1 MIRKILTCCLL
12 ITVLVPLAWSQQRA
26 IRPVAGA
33 VDPNIRQALVI
44 GNSEYRHA
52 GRLRNPVNDA
62 RAIGSTLQQL
72 GFEVK
77 TLLDADQ
84 LALIEPGHYRYT
96 VTTIQVFQLQV
107 KPVVSLNVKLEGQT
121 LIMRA
126 VDAQLEGL
134 GLVDD
139 FELTLESVLEASDT
153 GLKGLATLGVQVSQ
167 PPLLR
172 LIPRKVL
179 ESTGESI
186 LNGILLTIKGRV
198 GRQLVSDFQQW
209 CASSPSNLQGIDA
222 NAG

>member
-1 MIRKILTCCLL
+1 M
-12 ITVLVPLAWSQQRA
+12 PLAFSASQQLDLPLHTG
-26 IRPVAGA
+26 I
-33 VDPNIRQALVI
+33 D
-44 GNSEYRHA
+44 
-52 GRLRNPVNDA
+52 RLPAYLHEQDRV
-62 RAIGSTLQQL
+62 
-72 GFEVK
+72 VK
-77 TLLDADQ
+77 ALLDANQ

-198 GRQLVSDFQQW
+198 GRQLVGDFEQW
-209 CASSPSNLQGIDA
+209 CDSSPSNLQGVDT